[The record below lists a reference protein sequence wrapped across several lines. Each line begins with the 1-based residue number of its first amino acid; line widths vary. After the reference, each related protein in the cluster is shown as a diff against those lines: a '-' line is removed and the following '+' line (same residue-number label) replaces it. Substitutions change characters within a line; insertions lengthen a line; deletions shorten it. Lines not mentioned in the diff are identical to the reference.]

1 MSWTSWSAVSST
13 ECGKSARSTGPNS
26 GPKSWSIHPSCT
38 PLPAA
43 SAPSA
48 IRDSSATQGSES
60 SRMFQIGAKTPPG
73 LTTRAIS
80 RCARSGS
87 NQWYDCPATTASTEA
102 SGTGIASPLPASAVT
117 PGVEWDSRRRIASS
131 GSTGTT
137 SWPRLSATR
146 VRMPVP
152 APRSITRRGAEPSA
166 HSRAAGGYVGRI
178 WSYSSAARPKDRA
191 ESSGQCITT
200 ISQQLFEF
208 LRRRFPSER
217 FPWPPIE
224 LIGDLVQV
232 KLIVRGKVGSF
243 RKVLAEQAVGVLVAT
258 ALPRRVRVAE
268 EHRNVGGYGELGVRG
283 HLDALVPGQR
293 PSQRFG

>member
-1 MSWTSWSAVSST
+1 MASRAVILARVST
-13 ECGKSARSTGPNS
+13 KEQELEGYSLDAQERLLVEYSKQHALRVMRTFR
-26 GPKSWSIHPSCT
+26 I
-38 PLPAA
+38 
-43 SAPSA
+43 
-48 IRDSSATQGSES
+48 SE
-60 SRMFQIGAKTPPG
+60 
-73 LTTRAIS
+73 
-80 RCARSGS
+80 
-87 NQWYDCPATTASTEA
+87 TASKKDERRTFDEMMRYVARNHIPHLVCEKVDRLLRNFKDTVMIEA
-102 SGTGIASPLPASAVT
+102 WLEEDTA
-117 PGVEWDSRRRIASS
+117 RR
-131 GSTGTT
+131 
-137 SWPRLSATR
+137 LHL
-146 VRMPVP
+146 VKN
-152 APRSITRRGAEPSA
+152 SIVLHKNS
-166 HSRAAGGYVGRI
+166 
-178 WSYSSAARPKDRA
+178 A